1 VSISG
6 SGAGPERILAELAS
20 ATTGGDPVILATIV
34 STEGSVPRHAGTKMV
49 IRPDG
54 SILGTIGGGKVE
66 DAVRRDAL
74 AALKQDQPSLH
85 QYTLQDPDLGDP
97 GVCGGN
103 MTVYLEP
110 YMPAHTV
117 YVIGSGHVGRAV
129 VELAHWL
136 GYRTVIVDDRDE
148 LVTEE
153 ALPHADVRFAGS
165 VADALVAHPVTKD
178 TSVVVVTR
186 SHELDAQ
193 IAPLL
198 VGTPAG
204 YVGVMGSRRRW
215 NATRAALDEGPGVS
229 NDALDRIHNPIGF
242 DIGAE
247 TVEEIAV
254 SIMSEI
260 IAFNAGA
267 GE

>member
-1 VSISG
+1 MS
-6 SGAGPERILAELAS
+6 
-20 ATTGGDPVILATIV
+20 GGDPVVLATIV

-49 IRPDG
+49 VRGDG
-54 SILGTIGGGKVE
+54 SILGTVGGGKVE

-74 AALKQDQPSLH
+74 EALERNQPSLH
-85 QYTLQDPDLGDP
+85 EYTLQDPGRGDP
-97 GVCGGN
+97 GICGGI

-117 YVIGSGHVGRAV
+117 FVIGSGHVGRAV
-129 VELAHWL
+129 IDLAHWL
-136 GYRTVIVDDRDE
+136 GYYTVIVDDRDE
-148 LVTEE
+148 LVTED
-153 ALPHADVRFAGS
+153 AMPHADVRFAGS
-165 VADALVAHPVTKD
+165 VADAMVAHPITQD

-204 YVGVMGSRRRW
+204 YIGVMGSRRRW
-215 NATRAALDEGPGVS
+215 NATRAALDDGADAP

-260 IAFNAGA
+260 IASNARA